1 MSIFVGAKEGFFYTG
16 WEKHQKENNISHVQS
31 IEDSNFSVHK
41 KSFPGTGPHSLTN
54 CLWWLSC
61 LHLKLGG
68 CHLAHRAENIYYL
81 ALCRKTLSTPAPN
94 RPWLS
99 YQLQILNPHLPTS
112 ASLIVIQQTLENSA
126 PCVNRRNTG
135 FTKGN
140 PTLEW
145 ARELFP
151 TYHKILQTSPS
162 N

>member
-81 ALCRKTLSTPAPN
+81 ALCGKTLLTPWF
-94 RPWLS
+94 RPMKDFLGGD
-99 YQLQILNPHLPTS
+99 YFDTD
-112 ASLIVIQQTLENSA
+112 IVQNCLYMVIKKS
-126 PCVNRRNTG
+126 
-135 FTKGN
+135 K
-140 PTLEW
+140 
-145 ARELFP
+145 
-151 TYHKILQTSPS
+151 
-162 N
+162 